1 MAWGATSMAAR
12 LKYSARL
19 GPSSELVRVLR
30 NGSSDGGS
38 EAALRAPKA
47 TSPGPHLPDKD
58 KAAGVQDR
66 KPKLLDR
73 LREALR
79 SRHYSRRT
87 EQTYCQWVKRFIFFH
102 NVRHPAEMAE
112 PEMNAFLT
120 HLAVKDRVS
129 ASTQNQAL
137 SALLF
142 LYRHV
147 LDREIGD
154 LGEVIRARKPK
165 RLPVVMT
172 REETKAVLGHLQG
185 DKWLM
190 ASLLYGAGLRLME
203 CLRLRVQDVDFT
215 RNEITVRDGKGSQ
228 DRITMLPESLVA
240 PLRKHLEK
248 IKTVHG
254 QDLSEG
260 WGRVQMPYALDR
272 KYPNAAAD
280 WRWQW
285 VSPQENRWKNTKTGQ
300 QGRHHVH
307 ETILQRAVKEAV
319 GKAKIVKRVGCHTF
333 RHCFATHLLERGYD
347 IRTIQELLGH
357 KDVSTT
363 MVYTHVLNKG
373 GQGVRSPVDEL

>member
-1 MAWGATSMAAR
+1 MTARSGYSKGPGIPSKAFQVVRGGLSGSREEGRMPDPSAGTLERRVLPKGDGAAR
-12 LKYSARL
+12 ASK
-19 GPSSELVRVLR
+19 
-30 NGSSDGGS
+30 
-38 EAALRAPKA
+38 
-47 TSPGPHLPDKD
+47 
-58 KAAGVQDR
+58 
-66 KPKLLDR
+66 KPKLLDQ

-87 EQTYCQWVKRFIFFH
+87 EQTYCHWVKRFIFFH

-112 PEMNAFLT
+112 PEINAFLT
-120 HLAVKDRVS
+120 HLAVKDRVA

-147 LDREIGD
+147 LEREIGD

-203 CLRLRVQDVDFT
+203 CLRLRVQDVDFA
-215 RNEITVRDGKGSQ
+215 RNEITVRDGKGAQ
-228 DRITMLPESLVA
+228 DRITMLPQSLVA
-240 PLRKHLEK
+240 PLRKHLEEV
-248 IKTVHG
+248 KTLHE
-254 QDLSEG
+254 QDLSDG
-260 WGRVQMPYALDR
+260 WGRVEMPYALDR

-285 VSPQENRWKNTKTGQ
+285 VFPQENRWKNTKTGQ

-319 GKAKIVKRVGCHTF
+319 RKANLVKHVGCHTF
-333 RHCFATHLLERGYD
+333 RHSFATHLLEGGYD

-373 GQGVRSPVDEL
+373 GRGVRSPVDEL